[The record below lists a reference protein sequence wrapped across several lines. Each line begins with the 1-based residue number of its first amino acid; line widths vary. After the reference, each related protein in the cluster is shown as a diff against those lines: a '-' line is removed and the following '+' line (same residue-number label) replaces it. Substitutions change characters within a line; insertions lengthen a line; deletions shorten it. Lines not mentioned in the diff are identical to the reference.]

1 MWLHIPDTV
10 TASPLCAGAG
20 GLELGLHLLLPGYR
34 TVCWVERDAYA
45 AATLVARMEDAAL
58 DDAPVW
64 SDLRTFDGGAWRGK
78 VDILTAGYPC
88 QPFSAAGLRRGTEDP
103 RHLWPEVARILRET
117 AAPVLVA
124 ENVLGH
130 LSLGFDSVREELQAM
145 GYDVAAGLYSAAE
158 VGAPHIRQR
167 LFILA
172 YTDREHV
179 RGMAR
184 HHLAARAAGDARGSV
199 ATGHPH
205 GDKGV
210 DAALPDGRDL
220 TEGLFPPHPDAFDA
234 WERTLRASP
243 GLQPA
248 VPRSADGLANRL
260 DRYRL
265 AGNGVCP
272 LAAAYAIRSLAASVC

>member
-1 MWLHIPDTV
+1 MV
-10 TASPLCAGAG
+10 VSPERRNGIALCAGAG
-20 GLELGLHLLLPGYR
+20 GLELGLHLLLPDYR

-45 AATLVARMEDAAL
+45 AATLVARMADKAL
-58 DDAPVW
+58 DEAPVW
-64 SDLRTFDGGAWRGK
+64 SDLRTFDGRPWRGK

-88 QPFSAAGLRRGTEDP
+88 QPFSASGLRRGTGDP

-130 LSLGFDSVREELQAM
+130 LSLGFDTVQRELQDM
-145 GYDVAAGLYSAAE
+145 GYTVAPGIYSAAE
-158 VGAPHIRQR
+158 VGASHIRQR

-172 YTDREHV
+172 YADREHA
-179 RGMAR
+179 RRMAGPDG
-184 HHLAARAAGDARGSV
+184 AAGASGHADGQV
-199 ATGHPH
+199 ATRSAHGHE
-205 GDKGV
+205 DV
-210 DAALPDGRDL
+210 DDVLPDGHGN
-220 TEGLFPPHPDAFDA
+220 TEDIFPPHPDAFDA
-234 WERTLRASP
+234 WERTLRTSP

-248 VPRSADGLANRL
+248 VSRNADGLANRL

-272 LAAAYAIRSLAASVC
+272 LAAAHAVRSLAAAIR

>member
-1 MWLHIPDTV
+1 MV
-10 TASPLCAGAG
+10 VSPGHRNGIALCAGAG
-20 GLELGLHLLLPGYR
+20 GLELGLHLLLPNYR

-45 AATLVARMEDAAL
+45 AATLVARMADKAL
-58 DDAPVW
+58 DEAPVW
-64 SDLRTFDGGAWRGK
+64 SDLRTFDGHPWRGK

-88 QPFSAAGLRRGTEDP
+88 QPFSASGRRRGTDDP

-130 LSLGFDSVREELQAM
+130 ISLGFDTVQLELQGM
-145 GYDVAAGLYSAAE
+145 GYQVTAGIYSAAE
-158 VGAPHIRQR
+158 VGASHVRQR

-172 YTDREHV
+172 YADREYG
-179 RGMAR
+179 RC
-184 HHLAARAAGDARGSV
+184 LAGTGGAAGTPDYEKGHVTAWGARG
-199 ATGHPH
+199 GQ
-205 GDKGV
+205 GLD
-210 DAALPDGRDL
+210 DALPDGHGDS
-220 TEGLFPPHPDAFDA
+220 EDIFPPHPDAFAA
-234 WERTLRASP
+234 WERTLRTSL

-272 LAAAYAIRSLAASVC
+272 LAAAYAIRSLAAAIR

>member
-1 MWLHIPDTV
+1 MADT
-10 TASPLCAGAG
+10 
-20 GLELGLHLLLPGYR
+20 
-34 TVCWVERDAYA
+34 
-45 AATLVARMEDAAL
+45 AL
-58 DDAPVW
+58 DEAPVW
-64 SDLRTFDGGAWRGK
+64 SDLRTCDGSLWRGK

-88 QPFSAAGLRRGTEDP
+88 QPFSTAGLRRGTEDP

-130 LSLGFDSVREELQAM
+130 LSLGFDTVQRELQGM
-145 GYDVAAGLYSAAE
+145 GYQVASGIYSAAE
-158 VGAPHIRQR
+158 VGASHIRQR

-172 YTDREHV
+172 YADREH
-179 RGMAR
+179 AR
-184 HHLAARAAGDARGSV
+184 SLAGLDGAARAAGHEGRQLADGGAYS
-199 ATGHPH
+199 HQ
-205 GDKGV
+205 GV
-210 DAALPDGRDL
+210 DVTLPDGHGHP
-220 TEGLFPPHPDAFDA
+220 EGLFPPPPDAFDT

-248 VPRSADGLANRL
+248 VPRSADGLAHRL

-272 LAAAYAIRSLAASVC
+272 LAAAYAIRSLAASIR

>member
-1 MWLHIPDTV
+1 MV
-10 TASPLCAGAG
+10 VSPERRNGIALCAGAG
-20 GLELGLHLLLPGYR
+20 GLELGLHLLLPDYR

-45 AATLVARMEDAAL
+45 AATLVARMADKAL
-58 DDAPVW
+58 DEAPVW
-64 SDLRTFDGGAWRGK
+64 SDLRTFDGRPWRGK

-88 QPFSAAGLRRGTEDP
+88 QPFSASGLRRGTDDP

-130 LSLGFDSVREELQAM
+130 LSLGFDTVQRELQDM
-145 GYDVAAGLYSAAE
+145 GYTVAPGIYSAAE
-158 VGAPHIRQR
+158 VGASHIRQR

-172 YTDREHV
+172 YADREHA
-179 RGMAR
+179 RRMAGPDG
-184 HHLAARAAGDARGSV
+184 AAGAS
-199 ATGHPH
+199 GHADGQVSTRSTH
-205 GDKGV
+205 GHEDV
-210 DAALPDGRDL
+210 DDVLPDGHGD
-220 TEGLFPPHPDAFDA
+220 TEDIFPPHPDAFDA
-234 WERTLRASP
+234 WERTLRTSP

-248 VPRSADGLANRL
+248 VPRNADGLANRL

-272 LAAAYAIRSLAASVC
+272 LAAAHAVRSLAAAIS

>member
-1 MWLHIPDTV
+1 V
-10 TASPLCAGAG
+10 VVSPERRSGIALCAGAG

-45 AATLVARMEDAAL
+45 AATLVARMADTAL
-58 DDAPVW
+58 DEAPVW
-64 SDLRTFDGGAWRGK
+64 SDLRTCDGSLWRGK

-88 QPFSAAGLRRGTEDP
+88 QPFSTAGLRRGTEDP

-130 LSLGFDSVREELQAM
+130 LSLGFDTVQRELQGM
-145 GYDVAAGLYSAAE
+145 GYQVASGIYSAAE
-158 VGAPHIRQR
+158 VGASHIRQR

-172 YTDREHV
+172 YADREH
-179 RGMAR
+179 AR
-184 HHLAARAAGDARGSV
+184 SLAGLDGAARAAGHEGRQLADGGAYS
-199 ATGHPH
+199 HQ
-205 GDKGV
+205 GV
-210 DAALPDGRDL
+210 DVTLPDGHGHP
-220 TEGLFPPHPDAFDA
+220 EGLFPPPPDAFDT

-248 VPRSADGLANRL
+248 VPRSADGLAHRL

-272 LAAAYAIRSLAASVC
+272 LAAAYAIRSLAASIR